1 MTLGWLE
8 AMNYTNQLIF
18 SVLIFYKSFGDLEKV
33 IASRPID
40 FFKKFISLPV
50 DQCVR
55 VFLLQEGASL

>member
-40 FFKKFISLPV
+40 FFKKFISLQV
-50 DQCVR
+50 D
-55 VFLLQEGASL
+55 